1 MLTILNFCEL
11 CCVCGQFVDASLA
24 AIQRQK
30 MDYSNPDVNQE
41 EAKKL
46 WESLLSEPSP
56 SDEELVSA
64 VKKGQ

>member
-1 MLTILNFCEL
+1 MTGYITTL
-11 CCVCGQFVDASLA
+11 CLLHLRPKFVDASIA

-30 MDYSNPDVNQE
+30 MDYSNPDFDQE
-41 EAKKL
+41 EAKKV
-46 WESLLSEPSP
+46 WESLLSKSSP